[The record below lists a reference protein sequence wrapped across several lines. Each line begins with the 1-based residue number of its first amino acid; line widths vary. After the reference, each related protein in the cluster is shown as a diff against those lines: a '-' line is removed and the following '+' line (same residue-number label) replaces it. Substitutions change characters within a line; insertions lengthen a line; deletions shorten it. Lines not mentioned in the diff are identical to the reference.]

1 MRNRKSDGPPD
12 TVTLIEAVTVLPAL
26 RRRGPGVLG
35 TATVAHRAS
44 DRDRLPRTRIIM
56 SPPHIGGTITG

>member
-35 TATVAHRAS
+35 TVTVGYRG
-44 DRDRLPRTRIIM
+44 RDRLPRTRIIM

>member
-35 TATVAHRAS
+35 TVTVGYRGRDS
-44 DRDRLPRTRIIM
+44 D
-56 SPPHIGGTITG
+56 